1 MHIGEIMRD
10 AFVAIDTSLFTS
22 EQKTLVGLDSP
33 WTLSVV
39 SFDWAL
45 WQLRHSRESL
55 AFMRAHS

>member
-1 MHIGEIMRD
+1 MSD

-45 WQLRHSRESL
+45 WQLRYSRESL